1 MIVNTFAIIFA
12 LLVYIVNANLHHQQP
27 YYCETFTQKDKSPR
41 IIITAGTDFKYFNFS
56 TNIGPMI
63 SVPAVMMILGDLS
76 F

>member
-1 MIVNTFAIIFA
+1 MRVNTFAIIFA
-12 LLVYIVNANLHHQQP
+12 LSIYVVNANLHHQPP
-27 YYCETFTQKDKSPR
+27 YNCETFTHEDKSPR
-41 IIITAGTDFKYFNFS
+41 IIITAGTDFKYLNFS

>member
-41 IIITAGTDFKYFNFS
+41 IIITAGTDI
-56 TNIGPMI
+56 IGPI
-63 SVPAVMMILGDLS
+63 LVEKLKYLKSVPAVMMILGDLS